1 MGHSI
6 TINPY
11 TTMLIDLVK
20 DKWSYVS
27 VFGMSMMAVTSWIST
42 HLNPVIATIAGLLGL
57 VMLILG
63 IVEKLINIKKSLK
76 RK

>member
-1 MGHSI
+1 MYYNHPPI
-6 TINPY
+6 IEK
-11 TTMLIDLVK
+11 MLIDLVK

-27 VFGMSMMAVTSWIST
+27 IFGMSMMAVTSWIST
-42 HLNPVIATIAGLLGL
+42 HLNPVIATVAGLLGL

-63 IVEKLINIKKSLK
+63 IVEKAINIKRSLK

>member
-1 MGHSI
+1 MYYNHPPI
-6 TINPY
+6 IE
-11 TTMLIDLVK
+11 TMLIDLVK

-27 VFGMSMMAVTSWIST
+27 IFGMSMMAVTSWIST
-42 HLNPVIATIAGLLGL
+42 HLNPVIATVAGLLGL

-63 IVEKLINIKKSLK
+63 IVEKAINIKRALK

>member
-1 MGHSI
+1 MYYNHPPI
-6 TINPY
+6 IE
-11 TTMLIDLVK
+11 TMLIDLVK

-27 VFGMSMMAVTSWIST
+27 IFGMSMMAVTSWIST

-63 IVEKLINIKKSLK
+63 IVEKAINIKRSLK